1 MIKKNINNIDKI
13 SKSKLKGINKE
24 AFERVERI
32 FEDGGIWVNDPVLLK
47 NAPVQMGKILINA
60 DEYLKDLL
68 DNYIEEVIG
77 DSPIEEVLFA
87 AIDLGSR
94 FGQQEFELATFRTDL
109 QPDHK
114 AELLDALSFSAGKYR
129 KSPAVIF
136 PQVKILDWPVD
147 FVFSVY
153 SSYSDH
159 KWHNL
164 IIECD
169 GHDFHERTK
178 EQAAK
183 DRSRD
188 RRLQDVGHQVFRFTG
203 HEIWKDPVSCAQQ
216 VFDWANNI
224 IWGR

>member
-32 FEDGGIWVNDPVLLK
+32 FEDGGMWVNDPVLLK

-94 FGQQEFELATFRTDL
+94 FGQQEFELATFRKDL

-147 FVFSVY
+147 FVFSAY
-153 SSYSDH
+153 SAYSDH

-188 RRLQDVGHQVFRFTG
+188 RILQDVGHQVFRFTG

-216 VFDWANNI
+216 VFDWANNT